1 MEAAQW
7 VSTEGMVD
15 LMVTVDGSTE
25 RDWLEAAREGDLA
38 AFEHLYRAT
47 SRRIYAVCY
56 RMTTDAPLAEELTQE
71 TFVRAWRKLSLFRGD
86 SAFSSWVHAIA
97 VNTVLSDRRARK
109 RREARESVADEP
121 SDLERM
127 AEAPTKRSPETGID
141 LERAMALLPPGAR
154 NVFIL
159 HDVEG
164 FRHEEIA
171 RMLGVAE
178 GTSKAQLHRARRLL
192 REGLGR

>member
-1 MEAAQW
+1 
-7 VSTEGMVD
+7 
-15 LMVTVDGSTE
+15 
-25 RDWLEAAREGDLA
+25 
-38 AFEHLYRAT
+38 
-47 SRRIYAVCY
+47 
-56 RMTTDAPLAEELTQE
+56 MTTDATLAEELTQE

>member
-1 MEAAQW
+1 MEATQW
-7 VSTEGMVD
+7 VSPQRMVG
-15 LMVTVDGSTE
+15 LMVADASAE
-25 RDWLEAAREGDLA
+25 QDWIEAARGGDLA

-56 RMTTDAPLAEELTQE
+56 RMTTDATLAEELTQE
-71 TFVRAWRKLSLFRGD
+71 TFVRAWRRLSLFRGE

-97 VNTVLSDRRARK
+97 VNTVLSDRRARR
-109 RREARESVADEP
+109 RREARETVADEP
-121 SDLERM
+121 STLEQV
-127 AEAPTKRSPETGID
+127 AEDPKRRSPETGID

-164 FRHEEIA
+164 FRHEEIG